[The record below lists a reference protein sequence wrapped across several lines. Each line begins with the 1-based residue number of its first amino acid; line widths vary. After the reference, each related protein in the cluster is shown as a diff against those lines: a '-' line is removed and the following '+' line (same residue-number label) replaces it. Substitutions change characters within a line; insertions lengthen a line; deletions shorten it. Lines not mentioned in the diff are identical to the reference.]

1 LSGIV
6 IYINNSV
13 HLLSGIVISYN
24 IVNKIVQSNSSFLKT
39 MIEDELL
46 SAANISAA
54 LLGIN
59 STFLCSVCDRARA
72 SRQGRA
78 CRVPALL
85 PG

>member
-13 HLLSGIVISYN
+13 HLLSGIVISY
-24 IVNKIVQSNSSFLKT
+24 KIVQSNSRFLKT

-59 STFLCSVCDRARA
+59 STFLCSVRVCDRARA

-78 CRVPALL
+78 CPVPALL